1 VNLAATTTTMSVLS
15 YLAPGMV
22 HRFGRGEEAG
32 TGGPT
37 MGEVATLLRLDMQ
50 RMSSSDLKKQV

>member
-1 VNLAATTTTMSVLS
+1 MSVLS
-15 YLAPGMV
+15 CPSLGTV

-37 MGEVATLLRLDMQ
+37 TGEVAALCQLDMQ
-50 RMSSSDLKKQV
+50 QMSSSSSDLE

>member
-1 VNLAATTTTMSVLS
+1 MSVLS

>member
-1 VNLAATTTTMSVLS
+1 MSVLS

-32 TGGPT
+32 TGGPAT
-37 MGEVATLLRLDMQ
+37 GEVAALCQLDMQ
-50 RMSSSDLKKQV
+50 QMSSSSDLE